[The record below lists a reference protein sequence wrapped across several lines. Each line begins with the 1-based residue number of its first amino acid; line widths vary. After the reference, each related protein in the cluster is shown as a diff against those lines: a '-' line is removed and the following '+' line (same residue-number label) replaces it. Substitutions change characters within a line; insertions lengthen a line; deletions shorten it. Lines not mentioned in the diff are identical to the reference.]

1 MRLRADIYVSALVR
15 RVFSAGDFAA
25 VEKKG
30 AEEAGAIF
38 IRQRFRDGLETLYA
52 PAPQSFFDEESSGD
66 RLFEIRL
73 DLILASVL
81 IKRGPLVKGCHSDLP
96 KSPDAGSRRWR
107 KVHRDACPA
116 VRCLVAVLLAMK
128 VPVGVRILG
137 QPGEF
142 ERLSRP
148 PSPRRIRSRTART

>member
-1 MRLRADIYVSALVR
+1 MRLRTDIYVSALVR

-52 PAPQSFFDEESSGD
+52 PAPQTFFDEESSGD

-73 DLILASVL
+73 ERTEPDKVREMLDRERKFDPDLWIVELEADEISTLVPLA
-81 IKRGPLVKGCHSDLP
+81 G
-96 KSPDAGSRRWR
+96 
-107 KVHRDACPA
+107 
-116 VRCLVAVLLAMK
+116 
-128 VPVGVRILG
+128 
-137 QPGEF
+137 
-142 ERLSRP
+142 
-148 PSPRRIRSRTART
+148 